1 MLSDAHSF
9 SAVAVALKGS
19 IVTSPNRIWNLL
31 TKNIRPLER
40 KGSCLKGE
48 KCDFFH
54 KPTHFQQQHYPNYY
68 ENPAFLEPLEVGL
81 RNFNITGTGP
91 QQIPTPMGLNRCRP
105 TAMPLNQQLLRPLM
119 SIPHPYFYVITLAMI
134 NPTQLMYV

>member
-1 MLSDAHSF
+1 M
-9 SAVAVALKGS
+9 
-19 IVTSPNRIWNLL
+19 TSPNRIWNLL
-31 TKNIRPLER
+31 TKNIIPLER

-68 ENPAFLEPLEVGL
+68 ENPAFLEPLENIKSILRQVEVGL

-91 QQIPTPMGLNRCRP
+91 QQIPTPMGLNQCRL
-105 TAMPLNQQLLRPLM
+105 TAMPLNQQLLRQLM